1 MVCPNLY
8 PVEFTC
14 VGIEVN
20 SLEWERSQIVLAF
33 ISSRNANE
41 GMVPTQ
47 NGPFTVFL
55 DAITRNDDGANMT
68 SRLVGNISDL
78 ISGDTIKCAGF
89 NVEDIVTLDF
99 TLRGKEV
106 IYSACSQILPLSLI
120 I

>member
-1 MVCPNLY
+1 M
-8 PVEFTC
+8 EFTC

-20 SLEWERSQIVLAF
+20 SLEWERSQMVLVI
-33 ISSRNANE
+33 ISGRSANE

-55 DAITRNDDGANMT
+55 DSITRNDGGANMT

-78 ISGDTIKCAGF
+78 ISGDTIKCAEF
-89 NVEDIVTLDF
+89 NIEDTVSLDF

-106 IYSACSQILPLSLI
+106 IYSAWNSHSIGRYYHCHNNI
-120 I
+120 II